1 MALPKTYVKGFHNLE
16 DVKKMKY
23 KKFGDTDLMVS
34 QMSLGTG
41 GFSYFYG

>member
-1 MALPKTYVKGFHNLE
+1 MDLPKTYVKNFHNLE

-23 KKFGDTDLMVS
+23 EKFGATDLYVS
-34 QMSLGTG
+34 KLSLGTG